1 MIYKN
6 SPVYNSKSL
15 KKLFYGSTNLIFE
28 NNIAIQS
35 SYRGKDIIWTLQSA
49 MRDDEYIE
57 TFVRNNKF
65 SRVPSGDTIYRRL
78 SESIDFEK
86 IEPIIDN
93 SVKIG
98 MSMGVFS
105 EKVNV
110 AIDEHDEPY
119 YGKDNKYLINV
130 GKKKFR
136 GTDKA
141 IRIASLDVV
150 MEEKRFTVAFMPKHP
165 IDGIDNSKEVEILLN
180 KVINQGIK
188 INLVLVD
195 RGYLDV
201 GVLRNIENLG
211 LKYIVPAKEN
221 PKTKNFMN
229 YPLQYSS
236 MDHCS

>member
-1 MIYKN
+1 
-6 SPVYNSKSL
+6 
-15 KKLFYGSTNLIFE
+15 
-28 NNIAIQS
+28 
-35 SYRGKDIIWTLQSA
+35 
-49 MRDDEYIE
+49 
-57 TFVRNNKF
+57 
-65 SRVPSGDTIYRRL
+65 
-78 SESIDFEK
+78 
-86 IEPIIDN
+86 
-93 SVKIG
+93 
-98 MSMGVFS
+98 MGVFS

-136 GTDKA
+136 GTDKR
-141 IRIASLDVV
+141 IRIAILDAV
-150 MEEKRFTVAFMPKHP
+150 MEEKRATVAFMPKHS

-180 KVINQGIK
+180 KAINLGIK

-211 LKYIVPAKEN
+211 LKYIVPEKEN

-236 MDHCS
+236 IDELSDGKNRVASNFVRVRYWNEGKFHDFAFYTNVEVTENNVMELAETYRKRWGG